1 MQRKSGTC
9 ARNSLYMII
18 NRDIYLQQLID
29 AKQNGFIKVITGP
42 RRCGKSFL
50 LTTLF
55 HKYLINEGVG
65 ESHIIEIALEDRI
78 NKELRDPDNMLH
90 YVRSRIT
97 DSEPHYIIIDEV
109 QKLGE
114 FVDVLNSF
122 LHISNVDVYVTGSNS
137 HFLSS
142 DIATEFRGR
151 DHQIRLYPLSFAEY
165 YSAVGGDKNSAWKE
179 YFTYGGLPLIL
190 SFKTD
195 KEKVRYLQTLFQTA
209 YMADILER
217 YNIKNDME
225 LRKLVDIIAS
235 SIGSSCNPTR
245 ISNTFKSVENIAIA
259 STTIDKY
266 LTYLTEAFI
275 ISKADRY
282 DVKGRKYIG
291 TLSKYYF
298 EDLGIRNAIIKFR
311 QQEETHIMENI
322 IYNELCMRGYQVDVG
337 HVEIRKR
344 NKSGQQTRLHLEI
357 DFIVNE
363 GSQRYYIQSAFAIPD
378 KEKEEQETQS
388 LLNVNDSFKKIVIVK
403 DDIKPWRNEKGILI
417 IGLMDFLLDQNS
429 LEY

>member
-1 MQRKSGTC
+1 
-9 ARNSLYMII
+9 MII